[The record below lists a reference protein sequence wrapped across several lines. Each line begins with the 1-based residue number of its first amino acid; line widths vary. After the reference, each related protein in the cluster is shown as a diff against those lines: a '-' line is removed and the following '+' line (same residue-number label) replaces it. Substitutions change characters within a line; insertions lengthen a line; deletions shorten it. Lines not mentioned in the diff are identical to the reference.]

1 MPKPRARWFML
12 LCIISCGGA
21 GTEPSTA
28 SSSSGGSGSS
38 SGSAGPPAD
47 LGAPKAGVAT
57 FYDANGTGNCGF
69 DASPKDLMV
78 VALNKQR
85 YWEGSALCGACL
97 NVAGP
102 KGSVVVRV
110 VDSCPVDTPE
120 VDCGDSG
127 ADLDLSKEAFEKVG
141 TPKNGRE
148 SVTFQ
153 MVPCQ
158 VAGNMEYRF
167 KEGSSQYWTA
177 IQLRNHRLPVSKL
190 EYKKNGA
197 WTDMPRVDYNYFID
211 PKGVGVQ
218 PQGLSLRITSRDGKV
233 LEDQVPAVLDGKSAT
248 GSKQF

>member
-1 MPKPRARWFML
+1 MLKRRAGLFFV
-12 LCIISCGGA
+12 LCLCACGA
-21 GTEPSTA
+21 GSEPSTA
-28 SSSSGGSGSS
+28 SGNNGSSSSGGFSGT
-38 SGSAGPPAD
+38 PAD
-47 LGAPKAGVAT
+47 FGSPKTGIAT

-69 DASPKDLMV
+69 EASPKDLMV

-97 NVAGP
+97 NITGP
-102 KGSVVVRV
+102 KGSTVVRV

-127 ADLDLSKEAFEKVG
+127 ADLDLSKEAFEKIG

-148 SVTFQ
+148 SVSFQ
-153 MVPCQ
+153 LVPCDVQ
-158 VAGNMEYRF
+158 GNMQYRF

-177 IQLRNHRLPVSKL
+177 IQLRNHRVPVAKL
-190 EYKKNGA
+190 EYKKNGT
-197 WTDMPRVDYNYFID
+197 WTDMPRADYNYFID
-211 PKGVGVQ
+211 PKGVGPQ

-233 LEDQVPAVLDGKSAT
+233 LEDQVPAVLDAKTAP